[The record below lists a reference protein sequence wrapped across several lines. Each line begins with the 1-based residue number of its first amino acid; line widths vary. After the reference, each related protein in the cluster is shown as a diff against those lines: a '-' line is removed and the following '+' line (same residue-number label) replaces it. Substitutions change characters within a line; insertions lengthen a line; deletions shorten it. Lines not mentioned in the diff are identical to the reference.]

1 VACDEQLVQRTRAVL
16 KGVRGAVERRMFG
29 GVCFTVN
36 GNMACGVV
44 KDKLMVRVGPARYAD
59 ALKQPHVRPM
69 DFTGRPMKGY
79 VFVMPPATRSAPSLK
94 IWVRA
99 GVTHAQTLP
108 PKSRIRKSATRSE
121 K

>member
-16 KGVRGAVERRMFG
+16 KGVRGAVKRRMF
-29 GVCFTVN
+29 
-36 GNMACGVV
+36 
-44 KDKLMVRVGPARYAD
+44 MVRVGPARYAD

-94 IWVRA
+94 TWVRA

-108 PKSRIRKSATRSE
+108 PKSRKRKSATRSE